1 MNVLLIILR
10 MLTHIHVYH
19 ASESAEDALD
29 QVPIN
34 ATNAEIIKFILYVG
48 DNIKKYSFIY

>member
-10 MLTHIHVYH
+10 MLRHSYVYR

-29 QVPIN
+29 QAPIN